1 MGGTPQSPS
10 ATPQSSYGGGSWS
23 GMPQGAGAQGM
34 MGGSSMGTM
43 PMNMNQAMGPQASN
57 GYGGSQMPTGGAMMG
72 SGNSAGFAPLTANAT
87 SGLNSFGG
95 GGGTRGGGGAPGL
108 PPSSGGPGGATP
120 SGPPNQNQSLLG
132 GAINTPYWQQ
142 QYGSNPSG
150 VQAMFS
156 PPAYNQLSQFYPGLQ
171 QSSGPQAAGSN
182 PLASMF
188 QSGQLGK

>member
-10 ATPQSSYGGGSWS
+10 ATPQSSYGGGSWGG

-34 MGGSSMGTM
+34 MGGSSMGTT
-43 PMNMNQAMGPQASN
+43 PMNMNQALGPQASN
-57 GYGGSQMPTGGAMMG
+57 GYGGSTNQ
-72 SGNSAGFAPLTANAT
+72 SAGFAPLTANAT

-95 GGGTRGGGGAPGL
+95 GGGTRGGGGGAPGL